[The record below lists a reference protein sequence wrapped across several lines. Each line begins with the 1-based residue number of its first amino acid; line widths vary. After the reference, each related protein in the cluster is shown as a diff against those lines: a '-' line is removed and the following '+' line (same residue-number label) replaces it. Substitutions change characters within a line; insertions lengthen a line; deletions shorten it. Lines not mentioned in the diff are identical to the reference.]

1 MKQFQLLEPWR
12 EGVVQILNQALAE
25 ELACVCLYA
34 RNARQLK
41 AEDHWFLFH
50 LFCEQ
55 MAEEASHA
63 RLLTGRIRD
72 LGGEPTHQPADWWR
86 MGKRRCKVGRIRR
99 MLQEAAALE
108 HRELARYE
116 KGILSCSLVGDLKTK
131 ELLEG
136 IVDSEQSHQDQ
147 WVGLLARWD

>member
-1 MKQFQLLEPWR
+1 MKLEPWR

-41 AEDHWFLFH
+41 AEDHWFLCH

-63 RLLTGRIRD
+63 RLLRGRLRD
-72 LGGEPTHQPADWWR
+72 LGGEPTRQPAAWCR
-86 MGKRRCKVGRIRR
+86 MGKKRCRVRRVRR

-116 KGILSCSLVGDLKTK
+116 KGILSCALAGDLKTK
-131 ELLEG
+131 VLLEG
-136 IVDSEQSHQDQ
+136 IVDNEQSHQDQ
-147 WVGLLARWD
+147 WVGLLVSRD

>member
-1 MKQFQLLEPWR
+1 MEPK
-12 EGVVQILNQALAE
+12 GVIQILNQALAE

-41 AEDHWFLFH
+41 AEDHWFFFH

-63 RLLTGRIRD
+63 RLLTERIRD
-72 LGGEPTHQPADWWR
+72 LGGEPTLQPAAWYR
-86 MGKRRCKVGRIRR
+86 MGKERCRVRKIRR

-116 KGILSCSLVGDLKTK
+116 QGILKCALAGDLKTK
-131 ELLEG
+131 TLLEG

-147 WVGLLARWD
+147 WAGLLTRGD